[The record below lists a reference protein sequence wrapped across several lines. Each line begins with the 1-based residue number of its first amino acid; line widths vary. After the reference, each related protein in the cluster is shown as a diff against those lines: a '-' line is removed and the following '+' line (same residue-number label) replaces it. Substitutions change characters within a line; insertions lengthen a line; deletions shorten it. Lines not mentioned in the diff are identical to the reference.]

1 MKEELNIWTKNYI
14 DVNSLV
20 TEKFMMQKTLD
31 KARTDFESLTKKY
44 HDLEMKHKKM
54 LFEYNAVKAKCD
66 SYDEFGDGRW
76 VEGGNSEHSDQ
87 DSGKHSDTSLV
98 NSSEECWAEID
109 KLNKSYHMRQKNNV
123 VVEDDVLLVSGLGI
137 SEISNGDLTF
147 DIL

>member
-1 MKEELNIWTKNYI
+1 
-14 DVNSLV
+14 
-20 TEKFMMQKTLD
+20 MMQKTLD

-66 SYDEFGDGRW
+66 SYDEFGDARW
-76 VEGGNSEHSDQ
+76 VEGGNSEEGSDQ

-109 KLNKSYHMRQKNNV
+109 KLNKSYHMRQKKSV
-123 VVEDDVLLVSGLGI
+123 VVENDTLVVSGFGI
-137 SEISNGDLTF
+137 NELIINYVQL
-147 DIL
+147 IE